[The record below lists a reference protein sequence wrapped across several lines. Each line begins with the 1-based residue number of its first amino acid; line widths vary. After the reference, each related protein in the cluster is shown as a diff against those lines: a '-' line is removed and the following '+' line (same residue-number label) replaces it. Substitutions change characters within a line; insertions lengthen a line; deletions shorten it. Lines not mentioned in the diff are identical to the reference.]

1 MRTGNKSTNDG
12 TGQRYENVFRQDY
25 MKNEKRII
33 SHARN
38 DPNIDSVTAK
48 NGKKYSISE
57 ILDKK
62 ID

>member
-12 TGQRYENVFRQDY
+12 TGQRYEQIFHQNE

-38 DPNIDSVTAK
+38 DSTIDSVLGKDGK
-48 NGKKYSISE
+48 NFAIMRLFEY
-57 ILDKK
+57 LP
-62 ID
+62 

>member
-12 TGQRYENVFRQDY
+12 TGQRYEEVFHKNE

-38 DPNIDSVTAK
+38 DPIN
-48 NGKKYSISE
+48 
-57 ILDKK
+57 
-62 ID
+62 